1 MSGKGKD
8 WLRSY
13 RAGVKDVLRL
23 VRFLVEE
30 WHLFLASLVLLSF
43 ASFLSTM
50 IPRVT
55 GEAIDYG
62 LSVKQFGVV
71 IEKSITILALAGI
84 SAILRFGSTIT
95 GVAMA
100 QRVVHKLRSRAF
112 ESLVHQPMKY
122 FDYTGVG
129 HVITRVVNDTDRIAG
144 FLSFG
149 FRMFLNAILL
159 MFMSLYFMLS
169 MNLLLTFVCLIAI
182 LIVILSNTFSAMKLR
197 PAVDLTRQ
205 QIGVMASIATN
216 DITGIKTVKGLNLE
230 KIEIERFDNENRKF
244 LDISIGI
251 AKFRAIF
258 TNINFLVFGVTSFAI
273 ILYGGYSV
281 IKGVMSIGMIAAFLG
296 YMTMIMW
303 PASMLGFVLFD
314 IQLVSVSA
322 RRVLEILESSLDKDD
337 DNSLELNDIKGEI
350 VFDNITFG
358 YTEKTT
364 VLNNVSFSIKPGE
377 IVVIVGPPGSG
388 KSTLLKLILSFYK
401 PSSGRILIDGID
413 VARVKKSSLRRVV
426 GYIPQI
432 PYIFS
437 GTIAEN
443 IAFGN
448 PRASIEDIIRAAR
461 IAKIDGFIETLPGKY
476 NTVIGERGLNLSG
489 GQRQR
494 IAIAR
499 ALVHNPK
506 ILLLDD
512 PTSNLDAETEKELIK
527 DLKDIARGRTVL
539 IVTQR
544 PILAEIAD
552 RVLVL
557 ESGRIVEEG
566 SMQELLNRK
575 GIFYKM
581 YISMVGSEGGFN
593 A

>member
-1 MSGKGKD
+1 MSDKGKD

-84 SAILRFGSTIT
+84 SAILRFGSAIT

>member
-1 MSGKGKD
+1 LSDKGKD

-84 SAILRFGSTIT
+84 SAILRFGSAIT

>member
-1 MSGKGKD
+1 LSDKGKD

-112 ESLVHQPMKY
+112 ESLVYQPMKY

-557 ESGRIVEEG
+557 ESGCIVEEG
-566 SMQELLNRK
+566 SMRELLNRK

-581 YISMVGSEGGFN
+581 YISMVGSESGFN

>member
-1 MSGKGKD
+1 MNDREKGLSKSFSTGF
-8 WLRSY
+8 R
-13 RAGVKDVLRL
+13 DVFRL
-23 VRFLVEE
+23 ARILVEE
-30 WHLFLASLVLLSF
+30 WHLFLVSFILLST

-62 LSVKQFGVV
+62 LSVKRFDVV
-71 IEKSITILALAGI
+71 INKAITIMVLASV
-84 SAILRFGSTIT
+84 SAILRFGASYT
-95 GVAMA
+95 GAAMA
-100 QRVVHKLRSRAF
+100 QKVVHKLRSRAF
-112 ESLVHQPMKY
+112 EVLVYQPMKY
-122 FDYTGVG
+122 FDNTFVG
-129 HVITRVVNDTDRIAG
+129 HVITRIVNDTDRIAG

-149 FRMFLNAILL
+149 LRMFFNALLL
-159 MFMSLYFMLS
+159 MAMSLYFMLS
-169 MNLLLTFVCLIAI
+169 MNLVLTVVCLIAI
-182 LIVILSNTFSAMKLR
+182 IIVILTNTLSAMRLR

-216 DITGIKTVKGLNLE
+216 DIAGIKTVKGLNLE
-230 KIEIERFDNENRKF
+230 KIEIERFDKENRKF

-258 TNINFLVFGVTSFAI
+258 TNINFLVFGLTSFAI

-281 IKGVMSIGMIAAFLG
+281 IKGVMSIGMIVAFLG

-322 RRVLEILESSLDKDD
+322 RRVLEILGSSLDKDD
-337 DNSLELNDIKGEI
+337 DNSLKLNDIKGEI
-350 VFDNITFG
+350 VFDNVTFG

-388 KSTLLKLILSFYK
+388 KSTLLKLILGFYK
-401 PSSGRILIDGID
+401 PSSGRILIDGVDI
-413 VARVKKSSLRRVV
+413 ARVKKSSLRRVI

-448 PRASIEDIIRAAR
+448 PGASIEDIIKAAR

-499 ALVHNPK
+499 VLVHNPK

-566 SMQELLNRK
+566 SMRELLNRK

-593 A
+593 P

>member
-1 MSGKGKD
+1 LSGKGKD

-84 SAILRFGSTIT
+84 STILRFGSTIT

>member
-1 MSGKGKD
+1 LSGKGKD

-401 PSSGRILIDGID
+401 PSSGRVLIDGID